1 MDLPGGHYWRIT
13 QKAVAAMSQQKP
25 TALNGTKI
33 NYLPVPTDFKGVF
46 GKNVQ
51 IPQKLSN

>member
-1 MDLPGGHYWRIT
+1 MDLPGSLLALYSESCGRY
-13 QKAVAAMSQQKP
+13 KSQQKP

-46 GKNVQ
+46 GKNVL
-51 IPQKLSN
+51 IPQKLST